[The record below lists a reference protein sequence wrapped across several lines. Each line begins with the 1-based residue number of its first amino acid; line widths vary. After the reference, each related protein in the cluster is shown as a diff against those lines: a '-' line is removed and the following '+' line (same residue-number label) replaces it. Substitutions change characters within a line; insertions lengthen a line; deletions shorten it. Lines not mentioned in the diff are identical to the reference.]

1 MIPAKTSLAVLGLV
15 GGEPAMIRIT
25 VPSVIFTIE
34 SATARERDTTLDR
47 SNLLVAARGTF
58 TLAAIGSASRAAVLG
73 FHEPVIDAAET
84 SYRGLGFDR
93 ARFTRWMR
101 KPAVVPRT
109 VWLHEILHRYLFER
123 HALGEDDNLATRFL
137 EIEIVKELYFLFRDR
152 EDGAERATIVRQYS
166 PAVERALRHIESH
179 LLAECSVTALARIAG
194 ASPSTLLRAFHK
206 EVGASPGAYWRDR
219 KLDEALV
226 ALRAGRSVGEVA
238 TLVGYEHPTAFGFAF
253 RRRFGR
259 APSALRPRGK
269 LRTAP
274 RS

>member
-1 MIPAKTSLAVLGLV
+1 MIPAKTSLAMLGLV
-15 GGEPAMIRIT
+15 GGQPAAIRIAT
-25 VPSVIFTIE
+25 PSVIFTIE
-34 SATARERDTTLDR
+34 SATAREGTSTLDR
-47 SNLLVAARGTF
+47 SNLLVATRGSF
-58 TLAAIGSASRAAVLG
+58 SLSALGSTSRAAVVS
-73 FHEPVIDAAET
+73 FHEPVIAAAET
-84 SYRGLGFDR
+84 TYRGLGFDR
-93 ARFTRWMR
+93 ARFARWTR
-101 KPAVVPRT
+101 KPTLVPRT

-123 HALGEDDNLATRFL
+123 HALGEHDNLATRFL

-152 EDGAERATIVRQYS
+152 DDGAERATIVRRYS

-179 LLAECSVTALARIAG
+179 LLAECSVAELARLAG

-269 LRTAP
+269 VRTAP